1 MANRYLPGMRM
12 QGRAV
17 RAAVV
22 AGMIALVAGGC
33 TGSPT
38 PGPAT
43 SATPSRSATPSPSVT
58 PTADPVKPPQRPEAM
73 ATVDADGAAAAAS
86 YAIEV
91 LNFAATTGDR
101 APWDAISSPTCRMCA
116 KFAENIAAS
125 GPDPTGM
132 LSVSSTRGWEIT
144 PGSLYGAELTIEQ
157 APDDAGGGG
166 SFVFSMA
173 LGHDGD
179 WSVEAIDTSER

>member
-1 MANRYLPGMRM
+1 M
-12 QGRAV
+12 RAV
-17 RAAVV
+17 LTTGLVALAAV
-22 AGMIALVAGGC
+22 GC

-38 PGPAT
+38 PEPTTPAT
-43 SATPSRSATPSPSVT
+43 PDRSAPPSPSATPTPDAATPPE
-58 PTADPVKPPQRPEAM
+58 RPDAM
-73 ATVDADGAAAAAS
+73 ATVDADGAAAAAG

-116 KFAENIAAS
+116 KFAEDIAAS
-125 GPDPTGM
+125 GPDLTGM

-144 PGSLYGAELTIEQ
+144 PGSLYGAELAIEQ
-157 APDDAGGGG
+157 APDDAAGGG

-173 LGHDGD
+173 LGHGDD
-179 WSVEAIDTSER
+179 WSIEAIDTSER